1 LSEEKSLRAKL
12 DLDGQSVEFTGT
24 PDEVVSAILKYMS
37 QAYPALSIIRKLVFS
52 PDLAELTEKVS
63 SVLSITDTGTL
74 MVKKDM
80 ATEDGVLLVTSGAD
94 LATKLGKR
102 NDPSVSVEELVL
114 TLNVAEKTVR
124 NVCSLLTKQGDVVR
138 DGKGTY
144 RISPSGVYHLLTRLG
159 SGERP

>member
-1 LSEEKSLRAKL
+1 MSEGNNLRVKMEL
-12 DLDGQSVEFTGT
+12 NGQSMEFTGT
-24 PDEVVSAILKYMS
+24 PDEVISAVLKYLS
-37 QAYPALSIIRKLVFS
+37 QAYPALAIVKRLTFS

-80 ATEDGVLLVTSGAD
+80 ATEDGVLTVTAGAD

-124 NVCSLLTKQGDVVR
+124 NVCSLLTKQGEIVR

-159 SGERP
+159 SGEGK

>member
-1 LSEEKSLRAKL
+1 LSEGKNLRVKMEL
-12 DLDGQSVEFTGT
+12 NGQSMEFTGT
-24 PDEVVSAILKYMS
+24 PDEVISAVLKYLS
-37 QAYPALSIIRKLVFS
+37 QAYPALAIVKRLTFS

-124 NVCSLLTKQGDVVR
+124 NVCSLLTKQGDIVR

-144 RISPSGVYHLLTRLG
+144 RISPSGVYHLLARLG
-159 SGERP
+159 GGEGT

>member
-1 LSEEKSLRAKL
+1 MSEEKSLKVKL
-12 DLDGQSVEFTGT
+12 ELNGQNIEFTGT
-24 PDEVVSAILKYMS
+24 PDEVISAVLKYLA
-37 QAYPALSIIRKLVFS
+37 QAYPALTIVKKLTFS

-80 ATEDGVLLVTSGAD
+80 ATEDGVLLITSGAD

-124 NVCSLLTKQGDVVR
+124 NVCSLLTKQGDIVR

-144 RISPSGVYHLLTRLG
+144 RISPSGIYHLLTRLG
-159 SGERP
+159 SGEGT